1 MVCGGVPRGGPLALF
16 WALLFLEW
24 GGPAPDVVP
33 QDPQHGGVG
42 WGSYPP
48 WVLRSGTPPGRTP
61 LNKKSYFLAS
71 PARSTGPKT
80 EWIESGI
87 KFDPREVVT
96 TFP

>member
-16 WALLFLEW
+16 WVLLFLEW

-61 LNKKSYFLAS
+61 LNKKAIFSIANAAY
-71 PARSTGPKT
+71 RSQNRMDRVRNQ
-80 EWIESGI
+80 I
-87 KFDPREVVT
+87 
-96 TFP
+96 